1 MTHVALHLSPGV
13 LVFLLAFGVGTYQLG
28 AGSGP

>member
-1 MTHVALHLSPGV
+1 MSRSSLSPGV